1 MGNIIKLSPEF
12 LAQLKDRGQW
22 REWKRPEVIS
32 DEEAKRIIND
42 KQKRTK

>member
-1 MGNIIKLSPEF
+1 MGSIIKLSPEF
-12 LAQLKDRGQW
+12 LAQLKDRGQL

>member
-1 MGNIIKLSPEF
+1 L
-12 LAQLKDRGQW
+12 